1 VSGVSALASVVLCDV
16 LGRYYHKPQFA
27 ILDECTSAVS
37 QDCESFL
44 YEHCKRL
51 DITLITISHRASLWR
66 HHQKVLRFVAKPA
79 AAAAAAADAAA
90 AAGGGGGGDGGS
102 SGGSGAAAAD
112 EAQARC
118 ATLYTY
124 TFEEITQDTE
134 PFGS

>member
-1 VSGVSALASVVLCDV
+1 MSGVSARASVVPCDV

-79 AAAAAAADAAA
+79 AAAAAA
-90 AAGGGGGGDGGS
+90 GGGGGDGGS

-124 TFEEITQDTE
+124 TFDNITQDTE